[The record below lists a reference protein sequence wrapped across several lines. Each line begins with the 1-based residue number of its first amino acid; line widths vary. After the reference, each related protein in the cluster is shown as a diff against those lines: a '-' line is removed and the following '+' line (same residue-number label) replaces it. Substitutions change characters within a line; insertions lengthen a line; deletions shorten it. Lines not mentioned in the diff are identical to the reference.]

1 MKLETLEKKLTNKSK
16 EQLKIDKISVE
27 KLKTNKEPRQ
37 LLKNKYSFNKLS

>member
-27 KLKTNKEPRQ
+27 KLTTNKEPRQ
-37 LLKNKYSFNKLS
+37 PLKNKYSFNKLS